1 MSSGWNG
8 NKKRG
13 IGFKY
18 AWRGIL
24 TVTKTERNMKY
35 HLIIAAIV
43 LLCSMIMQLSR
54 VEWAIVLLV
63 IGLVLTMEMVN
74 TSLEKAMDHLSPD
87 IHPAVGM
94 VKDIAA
100 GAVLIAAL
108 LSVIIGLII
117 FIPKLVAFF

>member
-35 HLIIAAIV
+35 HLIIATIV
-43 LLCSMIMQLSR
+43 LVCSMIMQISR

-63 IGLVLTMEMVN
+63 IGLVLTMEMIN

-87 IHPAVGM
+87 IHPTVGM

-108 LSVIIGLII
+108 LSVIIGLMI